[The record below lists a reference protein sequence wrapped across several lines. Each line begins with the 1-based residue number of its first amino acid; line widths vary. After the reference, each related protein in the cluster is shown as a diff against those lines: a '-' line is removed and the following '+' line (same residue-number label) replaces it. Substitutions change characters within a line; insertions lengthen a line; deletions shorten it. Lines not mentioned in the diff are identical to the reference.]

1 VVIPWRDNRRGGGGE
16 GEIAVLVP
24 SSSSSSS
31 TVENDVNGR
40 PAFEVSLD
48 GAEDDNCR
56 GREPP
61 APPPS
66 NDSNDN
72 NVDDVPPP
80 PLLLS
85 HLDHLLMASRVAP
98 LWFLSNYS

>member
-1 VVIPWRDNRRGGGGE
+1 MVILWRDNRRGRGGE

-24 SSSSSSS
+24 SSLSSSLM
-31 TVENDVNGR
+31 VENNVNGC

-61 APPPS
+61 VEANS
-66 NDSNDN
+66 M
-72 NVDDVPPP
+72 
-80 PLLLS
+80 LS
-85 HLDHLLMASRVAP
+85 PH
-98 LWFLSNYS
+98 